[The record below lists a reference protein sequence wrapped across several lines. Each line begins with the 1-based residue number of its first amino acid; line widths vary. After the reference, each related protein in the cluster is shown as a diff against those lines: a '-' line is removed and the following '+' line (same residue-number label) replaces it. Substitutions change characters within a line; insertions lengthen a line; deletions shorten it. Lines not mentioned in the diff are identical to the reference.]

1 MAGVAVQHE
10 DADAL
15 YLQQALR
22 LPGLAPVA
30 VAGNGVHGEIGEA
43 LVKRLSVP
51 QTVAQMEDMPGLG
64 QLHGAGHIVHIAV
77 GI

>member
-1 MAGVAVQHE
+1 MAVHHQN
-10 DADAL
+10 ADAL
-15 YLQQALR
+15 KFQQPLR
-22 LPGLAPVA
+22 LVEAAPVA